1 MIKIAI
7 ADDQRLFRQSLR
19 CLLESDKTI
28 SVVGEATDGQELF
41 SIMEKAAPDIILMD
55 IEMPKLDGI
64 TATKIITGRWPRT
77 KVIMLSVS
85 DDDVKISAS
94 MEAGAKGYILKD
106 ADKDEFIRIIKHL
119 NEGKTTPSPYLANT
133 LINAF
138 SASRKGEPSSKRILP
153 GEEYGFSEREKEI
166 VSLLLKGKSNKEISD
181 ALFISLDTVK
191 THMRKIFQK
200 LGVAN
205 RTEAV
210 VKLLQR

>member
-19 CLLESDKTI
+19 CLLETDENI

-64 TATKIITGRWPRT
+64 TATKIIMGRWPQT

-85 DDDVKISAS
+85 EDDGKISAS

-106 ADKDEFIRIIKHL
+106 ADKDEFIRIIKNL
-119 NEGKTTPSPYLANT
+119 NEGKSIPSPYLISNLTNT
-133 LINAF
+133 L
-138 SASRKGEPSSKRILP
+138 SASRKGGQPSQPVLP
-153 GEEYGFSEREKEI
+153 GSKYGLTDRENEI
-166 VSLLLKGKSNKEISD
+166 ASLLLKGKTNKDVSNE
-181 ALFISLDTVK
+181 LCISLDTVK

-205 RTEAV
+205 RTEAAM
-210 VKLLQR
+210 KLLQG